1 MANIFSQTF
10 TQSGIDHILEVR
22 IAHFKPDTT
31 GKTPDQI
38 KAEALNHFEQQLGFK
53 ITVVEEENGPESN
66 DEWEGEL

>member
-10 TQSGIDHILEVR
+10 TQSEIDHILEVR

-38 KAEALNHFEQQLGFK
+38 KSDALEAFEKQLGFK
-53 ITVVEEENGPESN
+53 VIIIEEE
-66 DEWEGEL
+66 EL